1 MQGKVLVGTSHSWWL
16 YFALLSNA
24 DVIPGRPPR
33 AVFVFS
39 WEVLQWALGP
49 SSLRHF
55 PGKQVSFLHS
65 GFPDVTCCGL
75 LKSLLLFRGSRRL
88 SGSIP

>member
-1 MQGKVLVGTSHSWWL
+1 MVTWEKWVPVINRNSAYRKRFLMGTSHSWWL

-39 WEVLQWALGP
+39 WEALQWALHP
-49 SSLRHF
+49 SFLRHF
-55 PGKQVSFLHS
+55 PRKQVSFLARA
-65 GFPDVTCCGL
+65 GFW
-75 LKSLLLFRGSRRL
+75 FF
-88 SGSIP
+88 